1 MHSELVVQSHPQNQM
16 DFEVQNQHQM
26 ELVASIVLDMKA
38 LTKMDLTESGRD
50 LRSEV
55 VAYQSPT
62 TEKNHQFIQF
72 TRPLHRTFNGI
83 QP

>member
-38 LTKMDLTESGRD
+38 LASMDSTGLDRKEDKVMSSH
-50 LRSEV
+50 SEV

-62 TEKNHQFIQF
+62 TEK
-72 TRPLHRTFNGI
+72 
-83 QP
+83 